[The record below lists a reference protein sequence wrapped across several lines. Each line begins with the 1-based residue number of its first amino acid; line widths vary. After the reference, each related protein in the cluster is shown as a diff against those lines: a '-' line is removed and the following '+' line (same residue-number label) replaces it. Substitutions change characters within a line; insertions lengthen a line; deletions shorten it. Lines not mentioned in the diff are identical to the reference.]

1 MSTTTKDPAK
11 DPEIVKKMARMMMQ
25 GAVMLAERCPICGL
39 PLFRL
44 RNGDIVC
51 PIHGKVLIVSDEKEA
66 DEIRLDNTISM
77 VEKYAASKVEGL
89 IGSGS
94 PDEILDWLR
103 VIEAVERIKTLR
115 EQRPKRQTP
124 GEEMRGRRSE

>member
-1 MSTTTKDPAK
+1 MSGSDRTGDPAR
-11 DPEIVKKMARMMMQ
+11 DPEIVRKMARMMMQ

-51 PIHGKVLIVSDEKEA
+51 PVHGKVLIVSSEEEA
-66 DEIRLDNTISM
+66 EEARLDSTIRM

-89 IGSGS
+89 IGRGE
-94 PDEILDWLR
+94 PDSILEWLR
-103 VIEAVERIKTLR
+103 VIEAVERIKRLR
-115 EQRPKRQTP
+115 QEARA
-124 GEEMRGRRSE
+124 GERGGKAER